1 MAHPIFFMHKTS
13 LEYKMLVAQVFLLSS
28 KYREALYLE
37 VEMQKNYHFSV
48 ARLKERMPYVVVE
61 DVDFVTT
68 N

>member
-1 MAHPIFFMHKTS
+1 
-13 LEYKMLVAQVFLLSS
+13 MLVAQVFLLSS